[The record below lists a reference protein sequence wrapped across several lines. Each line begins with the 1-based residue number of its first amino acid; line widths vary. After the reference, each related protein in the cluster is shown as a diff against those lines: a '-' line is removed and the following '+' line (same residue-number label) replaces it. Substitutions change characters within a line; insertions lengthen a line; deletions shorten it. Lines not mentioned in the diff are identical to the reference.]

1 LEAEVVNINENMNL
15 LMTSLARSLRPFG
28 EYGGSKSNI
37 SSEGESRDNEDL
49 GKES

>member
-15 LMTSLARSLRPFG
+15 LMASLERSLIPFV
-28 EYGGSKSNI
+28 EYGGSNSNI
-37 SSEGESRDNEDL
+37 GSEGESRDNEDL